1 MASPLDI
8 IKKTKETFELA
19 ETVYENHKGNF
30 VELGIF
36 KNGNMYAYGYKLKIE
51 SVIKQRYPS
60 ANDFTHENAT
70 SAKTKAKDEIIQKC
84 TENKKAKEAIAEFTK
99 IAYNQLELF

>member
-1 MASPLDI
+1 MASPIDI
-8 IKKTKETFELA
+8 IKKTKEAFELT

-30 VELGIF
+30 VELRIF

-51 SVIKQRYPS
+51 SVIKQRHPS
-60 ANDFTHENAT
+60 TNDFTHENVI
-70 SAKTKAKDEIIQKC
+70 SAKTKAKNEIIQKC